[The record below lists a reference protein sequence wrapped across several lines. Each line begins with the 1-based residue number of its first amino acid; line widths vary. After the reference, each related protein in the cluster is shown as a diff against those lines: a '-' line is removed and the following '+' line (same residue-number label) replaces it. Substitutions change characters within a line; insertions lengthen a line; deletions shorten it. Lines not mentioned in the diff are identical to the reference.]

1 EHDGKR
7 REGDA
12 QDAEDQRGEAADQQR
27 RNARELLAQL
37 DAEELE
43 AGLAERY
50 DVGEHGARR
59 FEHALA
65 HLRASRR
72 PTTRPTAAAMPTA
85 ASGWSRTCAS
95 SWNPASSMRARA
107 FRSASSAR
115 PRSSCRRS
123 ASWPEAAFRS
133 SSAAATTSRYSS
145 ISLSPAASM
154 GPPFAMGAAM
164 MLGKSG
170 QSNFPATPERGPAP

>member
-1 EHDGKR
+1 GAEGAALGAGEFHHGESEQRRRQEERARDDRGHEQAVFRRHGEHDRKR

-95 SWNPASSMRARA
+95 SWNPASS
-107 FRSASSAR
+107 
-115 PRSSCRRS
+115 
-123 ASWPEAAFRS
+123 
-133 SSAAATTSRYSS
+133 
-145 ISLSPAASM
+145 
-154 GPPFAMGAAM
+154 
-164 MLGKSG
+164 
-170 QSNFPATPERGPAP
+170 